1 MLSHI
6 STPDLLIAAFLTS
19 LVLIV
24 IVAAY
29 LDLRPLKTL
38 RIESE
43 SRPSNEEFLTR
54 SRTKTL

>member
-1 MLSHI
+1 MLHHI
-6 STPDLLIAAFLTS
+6 STADLLVAAFLTS

-29 LDLRPLKTL
+29 LDFRSPKTF
-38 RIESE
+38 RSE
-43 SRPSNEEFLTR
+43 TGFRPSRDEFLTR